1 MATSTNDG
9 APRVP
14 EAALRELGA
23 RALRAAGVP
32 DEDAAIVARVMV
44 ANEMRGISHGVALL
58 APYIR
63 HIEAGGMNATPRI
76 TIERDVGAT
85 LVLNGDGGLGP
96 LISYRAME
104 LAIERARR
112 HGVAFVVARD
122 GNNFAAAGYYAKMAA
137 DAGMVGV
144 AMTNADPYMAV
155 AGGAGRT
162 VGNNPLGCAVP
173 GVDGQAVYLDI
184 AMSAVAG
191 TKLAIA
197 AREGRS
203 IPEGWALD
211 ADGAP
216 ATDPSAVR
224 EGGSLV
230 PVGGYKGSGLAVLIE
245 CLTGVLGGAA
255 IMAEM
260 RDWVSDPGGAQQSG
274 AQLHRDRHRAAV
286 AAGGV
291 QGAHGAAGGSGPR
304 RAARARRGAHLPARR
319 DRARAESATRC
330 RTACRCAARPP
341 PDCGTWASWWGS
353 PPRWRRCCGAREV
366 IEDARRCSGAA
377 QSLAAEGRGSRGC
390 RPLFRSEESSA
401 RTAAI

>member
-1 MATSTNDG
+1 MDTGNDST
-9 APRVP
+9 PRAP

-23 RALRAAGVP
+23 RALSAAGVP
-32 DEDAAIVARVMV
+32 DEDAAIVASVMV
-44 ANEMRGISHGVALL
+44 ANEMRGITHGVALL

-63 HIEAGGMNATPRI
+63 HIQAGGMNAAPRI
-76 TIERDVGAT
+76 AIERDVGAT

-96 LISYRAME
+96 LVSYRAME

-162 VGNNPLGCAVP
+162 VGNNPLACAVP
-173 GVDGQAVYLDI
+173 GAEGQAVYLDI

-211 ADGAP
+211 AGGSP
-216 ATDPSAVR
+216 ATDPGAVR
-224 EGGSLV
+224 QGGSLV
-230 PVGGYKGSGLAVLIE
+230 PVGGYKGSGLALLVE

-260 RDWVSDPGGAQQSG
+260 RDWVGDPGGRSNQ
-274 AQLHRDRHRAAV
+274 
-286 AAGGV
+286 
-291 QGAHGAAGGSGPR
+291 AHSFIVIDIEPLMPLSQFR
-304 RAARARRGAHLPARR
+304 ERMARLARQVH
-319 DRARAESATRC
+319 
-330 RTACRCAARPP
+330 
-341 PDCGTWASWWGS
+341 
-353 PPRWRRCCGAREV
+353 
-366 IEDARRCSGAA
+366 DARRAPGVERIYLPGEIEHGRERDALENGVPLRGATVA
-377 QSLAAEGRGSRGC
+377 GLRDLGELVGLRAEVEALLGGS
-390 RPLFRSEESSA
+390 
-401 RTAAI
+401 